1 MASRKIYNPH
11 KVLVMLQKKIT
22 LKANDRSLRQVNLM
36 FLTKVATLRRM
47 PIVNLIATKYETSG
61 VYISDGP
68 AWLPRNNAAD
78 KNNWNPSMKVR
89 QLCEKPSVI
98 LTLGMGL
105 RLNFGRPFLKFVA
118 RKIIVKRGSTIFT
131 VFDAPTP
138 TGLVNI
144 GVLCH
149 TIEM

>member
-1 MASRKIYNPH
+1 MALRNIYNPH
-11 KVLVMLQKKIT
+11 KVLVMLKRKIA
-22 LKANDRSLRQVNLM
+22 LKENDRSLRHVNLM
-36 FLTKVATLRRM
+36 FHTKKMPKRM
-47 PIVNLIATKYETSG
+47 PIVNLISTKYETSG
-61 VYISDGP
+61 VHISDGP
-68 AWLPRNNAAD
+68 AWLQRTNAAD

-118 RKIIVKRGSTIFT
+118 RKLIGRRGGTT
-131 VFDAPTP
+131 YTYFDAPTP
-138 TGLVNI
+138 TGFVNI